1 MNCDVS
7 TNYGEK
13 EIVLVFVGLYAL
25 FVVKKNIVVFIKQHL
40 LTIFV
45 GQNSGSVM

>member
-13 EIVLVFVGLYAL
+13 EILVFVGLYAL
-25 FVVKKNIVVFIKQHL
+25 FVVKKNIVVFIKKHL